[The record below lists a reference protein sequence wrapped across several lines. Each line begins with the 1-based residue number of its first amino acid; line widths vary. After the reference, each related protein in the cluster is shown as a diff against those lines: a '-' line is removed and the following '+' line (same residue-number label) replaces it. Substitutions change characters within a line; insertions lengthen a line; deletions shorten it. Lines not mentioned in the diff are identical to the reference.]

1 MGNRVGKA
9 AVAVAMAVTG
19 VLAWELHAHC
29 AVGSAQPR
37 IRILA
42 TTFPVFLFT
51 QNVVQGA
58 SGVLVE
64 SMLPP
69 SMGCPHDYVLT
80 PSDMEK
86 ISRATILV
94 VNGLGL
100 EEFLGAPVERANPK
114 VVLVDSSLG
123 IEEIIESAPHH
134 HAEAAQ
140 EHLNHD
146 KHPTHGRQ
154 AAGKGKGTSE
164 RAEAHK
170 HAPDGVAAHVHAG
183 PNPHLFASPRMAAK
197 MVRNIASALGKADPA
212 NADLYRKNGSA
223 YSAELDALADELHAV
238 AKTLKNR
245 KIVTQHAVFD
255 YLARDAGLEI
265 VAVVQ
270 EDPGMEPSAA
280 EMMGLVRT
288 IRKQKVGALFTE
300 PQYPAKVGETVARE
314 AEIPVAVLDPVAT
327 GKDNA
332 PLDFY
337 QQVMRQNL
345 EILKSV
351 LGTTGG

>member
-1 MGNRVGKA
+1 MRRTVGMWVSGVSMALLCLLAGSPGTPA
-9 AVAVAMAVTG
+9 AVG
-19 VLAWELHAHC
+19 V
-29 AVGSAQPR
+29 AQPK

-100 EEFLGAPVERANPK
+100 EEFLGAPVLRANPK

-123 IEEIIESAPHH
+123 IKEILEHRGHQPEGAAPQHPRRDTKGTGSGRQKPSTGTEARGHTHQEDAPH
-134 HAEAAQ
+134 Q
-140 EHLNHD
+140 
-146 KHPTHGRQ
+146 
-154 AAGKGKGTSE
+154 
-164 RAEAHK
+164 
-170 HAPDGVAAHVHAG
+170 HAG

-212 NADLYRKNGSA
+212 NADLYKKNGAA
-223 YSAELDALADELHAV
+223 YSAELDALADEFRA
-238 AKTLKNR
+238 AGETLKNR
-245 KIVTQHAVFD
+245 TIVTQHAVLD
-255 YLARDAGLEI
+255 YLARDAGLQ
-265 VAVVQ
+265 VAAVVQ
-270 EDPGMEPSAA
+270 DDPGMEPSAA
-280 EMMGLVRT
+280 EMMALVRL
-288 IRKQKVGALFTE
+288 IRRQKVGALFTE
-300 PQYPAKVGETVARE
+300 PQYPAKVGETIARE
-314 AEIPVAVLDPVAT
+314 AKIPAAVLDPVAT
-327 GKDNA
+327 GKDGA
-332 PLDFY
+332 PLDTY

-351 LGTTGG
+351 LGTTGD